1 MRATIAS
8 MVWAMLTILPGSVNA
23 QYPQRALLPT
33 NCKLELPDA
42 TIAFS
47 LIELNDGCIIRVQMV
62 SSSHKETQPYKAVG
76 RRLQLPSTLAREPQ
90 SRGAIRAMLG
100 RHSLNSLRSEKRMS
114 QI

>member
-1 MRATIAS
+1 MHLDQVDPVGGAA
-8 MVWAMLTILPGSVNA
+8 VEV
-23 QYPQRALLPT
+23 
-33 NCKLELPDA
+33 LEVKVKS
-42 TIAFS
+42 AFS
-47 LIELNDGCIIRVQMV
+47 RPQMPTLAQMGATGRRAVRVQMV